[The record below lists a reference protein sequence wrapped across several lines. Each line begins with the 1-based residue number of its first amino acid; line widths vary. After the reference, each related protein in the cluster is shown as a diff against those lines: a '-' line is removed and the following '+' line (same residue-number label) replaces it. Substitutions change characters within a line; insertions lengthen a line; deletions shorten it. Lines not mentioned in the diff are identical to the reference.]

1 MAQPTPP
8 IRSSARNVV
17 SSRPLREIVV
27 TALHNWNRNQAF
39 RIVAAITVAWVVGS
53 VGIHLAEQGNNVA
66 FDTWGE
72 SFFSVWVMLFS
83 GLESPPKTLVGRFF
97 AMVLLGTGV
106 GLAGLFTGT
115 VASVL
120 VENQLRRRDV
130 SDFQMD

>member
-1 MAQPTPP
+1 MPSP
-8 IRSSARNVV
+8 IRPTRHNAVNVI
-17 SSRPLREIVV
+17 SGRPLRELVV

-83 GLESPPKTLVGRFF
+83 GIENPPKTFVGRFF

-106 GLAGLFTGT
+106 GL
-115 VASVL
+115 
-120 VENQLRRRDV
+120 
-130 SDFQMD
+130 